1 VNGCAS
7 KWVEWFKTGGTMWR
21 RVCGVGCVARTTEPA
36 TARGISICR
45 PDGGSRIDGPR
56 RQSIWQRSDGVVLQ
70 QYQTSVRRSLVFG
83 RRAREQLTS
92 YTKLASF
99 GDFGA
104 LRTYWSL
111 PCGRSFF
118 CKSSKWT
125 EGEAAVSAGTL
136 PTGRAETFERTLHEA
151 SMLWIVIQT
160 VWTLSTASNGSMGRM
175 SDLGGEHASATRYEQ
190 RSMRLT
196 TPAAPEHIRADMSV
210 RVAVRM
216 DRRPGK
222 GTANWCQKESGD
234 LTPRRRSKTAD
245 ALVPARSDDEGHF
258 RRVDRIPAAETKPEC
273 KDLSLGV

>member
-1 VNGCAS
+1 LTVP
-7 KWVEWFKTGGTMWR
+7 GGSIYGRGQTVSSCNNSR
-21 RVCGVGCVARTTEPA
+21 RQYDEAWSSVGEHENSSRHTQSWHPSATLVLSARTGRCPVA
-36 TARGISICR
+36 APS
-45 PDGGSRIDGPR
+45 SASHR
-56 RQSIWQRSDGVVLQ
+56 R
-70 QYQTSVRRSLVFG
+70 
-83 RRAREQLTS
+83 
-92 YTKLASF
+92 
-99 GDFGA
+99 
-104 LRTYWSL
+104 
-111 PCGRSFF
+111 
-118 CKSSKWT
+118 WT

-136 PTGRAETFERTLHEA
+136 PTGRAEKFERTLHEA

-175 SDLGGEHASATRYEQ
+175 SDLGGEHAFATRHEQ
-190 RSMRLT
+190 RNTRLT

-222 GTANWCQKESGD
+222 GTANRCQKESGD

-258 RRVDRIPAAETKPEC
+258 RRVDRISAAETKPEC